1 MSDPLIRDAAGLEM
15 AGHDAGLYSDL
26 LHLFAAELLET
37 AAELPGATD
46 DEVGIALHRLKGAAA
61 GVGAETLRSQ
71 CASWELRTD
80 LDRHAIADAI
90 TRTADAATGL
100 AEALDI
106 DPDTSATTPT
116 PADRALVLVVE
127 DLATHRLSITHALT
141 SEYRVMTASDGAE
154 ALQLLRGGAQPD
166 LVLTDIRM
174 PVMDGFE
181 LCRRLKSATSTREI
195 PLMFITSLDGMAN
208 EEMGLR
214 LGASDYVHKPISP
227 ALLRARVRNQIMLKQ
242 RSDLLL
248 AASRADPL
256 TGLGN
261 RRQATASLASEW
273 LRSRRSGNPM
283 AVLMVDIDHF
293 KVFNDSLGHLA
304 GDECLVAVSTALS
317 GAIRRSSD
325 VLCRWGGEEFLAV
338 LPDTDVVG
346 GHAVGDFMVRAVSQ
360 LQIDN
365 PGTGEAVTVSVGCAS
380 ALGSHESWREL
391 VGRADATLYR
401 AKQFGRAR
409 CVSDLKS

>member
-1 MSDPLIRDAAGLEM
+1 MSDPLIREAAGLEM
-15 AGHDAGLYSDL
+15 AGHDAGLYCDL

-46 DEVGIALHRLKGAAA
+46 DEVAMALHRLKGAAA

-71 CASWELRTD
+71 CASWQREPD
-80 LDRHAIADAI
+80 ADRQALIDAI
-90 TRTADAATGL
+90 SRTADAATGL
-100 AEALDI
+100 ADALDH
-106 DPDTSATTPT
+106 DPDTAATPT
-116 PADRALVLVVE
+116 PADRPLVLVVE
-127 DLATHRLSITHALT
+127 DVATHRLSITRALT
-141 SEYRVMTASDGAE
+141 SEYRVMAASDGAE
-154 ALQLLRGGAQPD
+154 ALQLIEAGAQPD

-181 LCRRLKSATSTREI
+181 LCRRLKNAPLTRGI
-195 PLMFITSLDGMAN
+195 PLMFITSLDGTAN

-214 LGASDYVHKPISP
+214 LGASDYVHKPISS
-227 ALLRARVRNQIMLKQ
+227 ALLRARVRNQIMLKH

-248 AASRADPL
+248 AASRVDPL

-261 RRQATASLASEW
+261 RRQATASLSSEW
-273 LRSRRSGNPM
+273 LRSRRSGNPL

-304 GDECLVAVSTALS
+304 GDECLVAVSGALG

-338 LPDTDVVG
+338 LPDTDAVG
-346 GHAVGDFMVRAVSQ
+346 GHAVGEFMVRAVQQ
-360 LQIDN
+360 LRIPN
-365 PGTGEAVTVSVGCAS
+365 PGTGDGVNVSVGCAS
-380 ALGSHESWREL
+380 ALGSQESWRDL

-409 CVSDLKS
+409 CVSDMES